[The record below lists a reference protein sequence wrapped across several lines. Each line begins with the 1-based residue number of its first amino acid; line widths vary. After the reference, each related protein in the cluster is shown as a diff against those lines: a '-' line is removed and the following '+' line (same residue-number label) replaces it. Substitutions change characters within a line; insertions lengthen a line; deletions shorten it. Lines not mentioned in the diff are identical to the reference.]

1 MAPKSPTKKKK
12 PMSIDELAVAIQQ
25 DYRTLSHKMDQMV
38 TKADLDKRLWP
49 IERDIKTLD
58 TNVRELRADLRT
70 NTEMMVS
77 KADLAEK
84 VSDEFAQ
91 SEHGRQLKDV
101 RRRIEVLEG
110 KLGIKET
117 HRAA

>member
-1 MAPKSPTKKKK
+1 MAPKSSTKKKK
-12 PMSIDELAVAIQQ
+12 LTTLDGIAVAIQN
-25 DYRTLSHKMDQMV
+25 DLRAIRKDMV
-38 TKADLDKRLWP
+38 TKADLDKRFWP

-84 VSDEFAQ
+84 LNEEFAQ

-101 RRRIEVLEG
+101 RRRVEILEV
-110 KLGIKET
+110 KLGIKQS